1 LKVLI
6 VIPFAYHSKQLPQ
19 LKLAL
24 ILLLAYTFLTK
35 LLLSHK
41 RYAVLISHFMILMG
55 LVIVIFVL
63 FGFAKTINIMAMQ
76 FMFMMILSGF
86 YLLNRGF
93 GVFYSILAVI
103 PVILFMIINGDL
115 QNLHNSTEG
124 LGSPT
129 YEIMIFLNFVT
140 MILGHYLF
148 YQALIRNVKEKELL
162 NEKLLIAVNEANIAA
177 QSKSD
182 FLSTMSHEL
191 RTPLNSVIGMAELL
205 SDELTSPEQ
214 EENLKILNFSAASL
228 HTLINDILDFNKLG
242 SEKLYLESIAVNLHS
257 LIHNICSGLRIQ
269 AKEKGLELVLEIDQE
284 LKQIPIS
291 TDPTRISQ
299 ILFNLT
305 GNAIKFTSSGSV
317 KIQVRILDKDADK
330 INVRFSI
337 ADTGIGINAEKMES
351 IFEPFTQASTST
363 TRNYGGTGLGLAI
376 VKRLLTLFESSVHLE
391 SEEGTGSKFWFD
403 ISFKRNNQALDNDST
418 GKEQIFDLNGL
429 RVLVVEDN
437 PVNSLLLKKIFQ
449 KWSNIPDFARDG
461 YEALVKVSANNYDLI
476 LMDIHMPLLDGY
488 ETTMKIREL
497 SDKEKST
504 VPIIALTASV
514 SNNLSDKIR
523 EAGMN
528 DYLSKPYN
536 PKELYSK
543 LREIALRKNRK

>member
-1 LKVLI
+1 
-6 VIPFAYHSKQLPQ
+6 
-19 LKLAL
+19 
-24 ILLLAYTFLTK
+24 
-35 LLLSHK
+35 
-41 RYAVLISHFMILMG
+41 
-55 LVIVIFVL
+55 
-63 FGFAKTINIMAMQ
+63 MQ

-269 AKEKGLELVLEIDQE
+269 AKEKGLELVLEIDEE

-337 ADTGIGINAEKMES
+337 TDTGIGINAEKMES

-528 DYLSKPYN
+528 GYLSKPYN